1 MAGLVYKWRIGN
13 CKNAYLTDKNGGEP
27 FITIDIVDEEKISL
41 VVKDFTEEEYK
52 SKYELMCDIIAND
65 PDGKNMVM
73 LDYKYYYN
81 IDETSCGLP
90 QYGGDMYI
98 GDQGPMGVGIKDI
111 KTISGTVYTI
121 LRIYLTDGKF
131 YDVKIPNGKN
141 GINGSDGSDGSDG
154 EDRNVIFETES
165 QKEEIEKIRE
175 EIFADTIREIEER
188 LQPSQEAIESFAMQL
203 SGLTHSMGSA
213 TTHVDNVIGLEEK
226 VNLYIKYS
234 AMTKTQFNNI
244 INPYSGFMETVGS
257 RVDLLSSSVTYYGNK
272 IDIANSEL
280 KEAMSYYDQTANQ
293 LNEYWRKYDAVNN
306 RLETVV
312 AELTGNSTLSLS
324 EIYQTAKEVGLM
336 VTGNNTDVNG
346 NPIMAAII
354 AQINDT
360 GSTITLEATKIHM
373 LGETVASALTAI
385 DLDINGGNSHFSS
398 DGSGWIANH
407 GIEWTKN
414 GDMTIKGQLS
424 IAEVVEELGR
434 EDVELGNKTVA
445 RTIFSK
451 DGSGSL
457 AGGNIYWDKYGML
470 TIKKDVNI
478 EGTLSVDEIA
488 DGLGNKIVSFGKEN
502 DNATTYFYPDGSGS
516 LAGGAI
522 SWDTDGSI
530 KIAGDLTVQGSII
543 QEVVEKLDG
552 ENVSLGGGSA
562 NFNGHEGSGSLAG
575 GLITWIRN
583 NDGTASMKISGSVTI
598 GDTTSGDTVNS
609 VIAALKTSDISIGG
623 GKSYFG
629 KDGSG
634 WLADNSISWDSGGT
648 MSIGKFK
655 IGNEGIYYGDINEW
669 ANPNVMQDMAYLTP
683 SILRL
688 QLQKKIAGKFSKLKV
703 GFGKYA
709 DPTHTNGGQYDSVA
723 YFYRQMLAGTKYYP
737 AVKIISDNALGDN
750 MDSGFEVGNI
760 ALYVKGGVIN
770 RNGSLNNGYFMNAE
784 KVNIIHFDRSDTQIV
799 TNNTLNRIVHLP
811 TRSEMK
817 EIMGGVDNFAVTL
830 TVIAHKDAKTF
841 ILAFQLNDTDTGWI
855 DNKGNRLN
863 QTFKD
868 INESNILV
876 DNNYCLKMDS
886 GNAVHF
892 VLISYGGIFWAQV
905 L

>member
-1 MAGLVYKWRIGN
+1 
-13 CKNAYLTDKNGGEP
+13 
-27 FITIDIVDEEKISL
+27 
-41 VVKDFTEEEYK
+41 
-52 SKYELMCDIIAND
+52 
-65 PDGKNMVM
+65 
-73 LDYKYYYN
+73 
-81 IDETSCGLP
+81 
-90 QYGGDMYI
+90 
-98 GDQGPMGVGIKDI
+98 
-111 KTISGTVYTI
+111 
-121 LRIYLTDGKF
+121 
-131 YDVKIPNGKN
+131 
-141 GINGSDGSDGSDG
+141 
-154 EDRNVIFETES
+154 
-165 QKEEIEKIRE
+165 
-175 EIFADTIREIEER
+175 
-188 LQPSQEAIESFAMQL
+188 
-203 SGLTHSMGSA
+203 
-213 TTHVDNVIGLEEK
+213 
-226 VNLYIKYS
+226 
-234 AMTKTQFNNI
+234 
-244 INPYSGFMETVGS
+244 
-257 RVDLLSSSVTYYGNK
+257 
-272 IDIANSEL
+272 
-280 KEAMSYYDQTANQ
+280 
-293 LNEYWRKYDAVNN
+293 
-306 RLETVV
+306 
-312 AELTGNSTLSLS
+312 
-324 EIYQTAKEVGLM
+324 
-336 VTGNNTDVNG
+336 
-346 NPIMAAII
+346 
-354 AQINDT
+354 
-360 GSTITLEATKIHM
+360 
-373 LGETVASALTAI
+373 
-385 DLDINGGNSHFSS
+385 
-398 DGSGWIANH
+398 
-407 GIEWTKN
+407 
-414 GDMTIKGQLS
+414 
-424 IAEVVEELGR
+424 
-434 EDVELGNKTVA
+434 
-445 RTIFSK
+445 
-451 DGSGSL
+451 
-457 AGGNIYWDKYGML
+457 
-470 TIKKDVNI
+470 
-478 EGTLSVDEIA
+478 
-488 DGLGNKIVSFGKEN
+488 
-502 DNATTYFYPDGSGS
+502 
-516 LAGGAI
+516 
-522 SWDTDGSI
+522 
-530 KIAGDLTVQGSII
+530 
-543 QEVVEKLDG
+543 
-552 ENVSLGGGSA
+552 
-562 NFNGHEGSGSLAG
+562 
-575 GLITWIRN
+575 
-583 NDGTASMKISGSVTI
+583 MKISGSVTI